1 MNREIQQR
9 NKGNN
14 EITKR
19 TKNSRQ
25 KNKDKRLHTKQRKKW
40 SRAPFF
46 LTGQKIARNKSADL
60 KI

>member
-1 MNREIQQR
+1 MYNTRNRKRRNQR
-9 NKGNN
+9 KIKFTHEQKDRKINKK
-14 EITKR
+14 ISHKA
-19 TKNSRQ
+19 K
-25 KNKDKRLHTKQRKKW
+25 KKW